1 MKFDPNLV
9 VVAIGGNAIF
19 PQQIQGTAE
28 EQFQIVSRTCEHLV
42 QIVKNR
48 YHIVLTHGNGPVIG
62 NILIRM
68 AMASSVISPMPMDVC
83 VADAQGGIGYIIQQ
97 SLMNCLREQGITIPV
112 VSVITQVEVSG
123 EDPAFHHPSKPV
135 GPFYTRKEA
144 DRISQETG
152 WKFMEDAGR
161 GYRHVVPSPDPLA
174 ILELDA
180 IRDLME
186 AGVIP
191 IAAGGGGIPV
201 VRQADGHERGVAAV
215 IDKDLASAVLAIGLR
230 AGVFLILT
238 TVDTVALDYGKETQ
252 RGVTNLTVRE
262 AKAHLEAGQFPEG
275 SMGPKIRAAINYLER
290 GGDKVL
296 ITSLERALD
305 AIEGRTG
312 TRIIP

>member
-1 MKFDPNLV
+1 
-9 VVAIGGNAIF
+9 
-19 PQQIQGTAE
+19 
-28 EQFQIVSRTCEHLV
+28 
-42 QIVKNR
+42 
-48 YHIVLTHGNGPVIG
+48 
-62 NILIRM
+62 
-68 AMASSVISPMPMDVC
+68 MASSVISPMPMDVC
-83 VADAQGGIGYIIQQ
+83 VADSQGGIGYIIQQ

-144 DRISQETG
+144 DRISQEIG

-238 TVDTVALDYGKETQ
+238 AVDTVALDYGKETQ

-296 ITSLERALD
+296 ITSLERAFD
-305 AIEGRTG
+305 AIEGRAG
-312 TRIIP
+312 TQIIP